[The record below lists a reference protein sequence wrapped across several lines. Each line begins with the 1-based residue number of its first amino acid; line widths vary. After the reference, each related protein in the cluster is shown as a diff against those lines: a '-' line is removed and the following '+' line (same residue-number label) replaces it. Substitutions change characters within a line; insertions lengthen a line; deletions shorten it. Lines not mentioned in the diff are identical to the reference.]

1 MTQRDLEVL
10 CGALARMSTDKL
22 LSLKEADIWW
32 LPDLTDVTQMQA
44 IHSIRLALEDFYAD
58 ETRTFLVAW
67 LYCCLAER
75 ELLRSWRSYRV
86 TRAPTPAA
94 ALTARFILHERLATA
109 LIYPG
114 CHTKCAKT
122 ESAGVVYACVMAT
135 RPGDILLE
143 HDVICLCAPRALP
156 CLLVHAT
163 TRCELRLAA
172 ALHDA
177 LQKKPEELL
186 EGHFDKLGLAFASSR
201 EPRADV
207 GGLFMSNAPC
217 DKTGYLL
224 KTCDRKEQTVADQPG
239 EPFAEATIV
248 DDITN
253 AWLLTPPPDDSAT
266 DEDNTHFLTR
276 DNVGVGPPPACVEAA
291 IIKNKKWQ
299 AK

>member
-10 CGALARMSTDKL
+10 CGVLARMSTEEL

-44 IHSIRLALEDFYAD
+44 THSIRLALEDFYAD

-75 ELLRSWRSYRV
+75 ELLRSWHSYRV
-86 TRAPTPAA
+86 TRAPTPTAT
-94 ALTARFILHERLATA
+94 LTAHFILHERLATV
-109 LIYPG
+109 LKYPG

-135 RPGDILLE
+135 RPGDVLLE
-143 HDVICLCAPRALP
+143 HDVICLCAPRSLP

-172 ALHDA
+172 ALHVA

-186 EGHFDKLGLAFASSR
+186 GGHFDKLGLAFASFS

-207 GGLFMSNAPC
+207 CGWFMSNAP
-217 DKTGYLL
+217 DKTGRLL
-224 KTCDRKEQTVADQPG
+224 KTCDRTDQTLADQPG
-239 EPFAEATIV
+239 HPFAEAIIV
-248 DDITN
+248 DDITS
-253 AWLLTPPPDDSAT
+253 ALLLTPPPDDSAT
-266 DEDNTHFLTR
+266 DEENTHFLSGN
-276 DNVGVGPPPACVEAA
+276 NVGVGPPSASGRRSE
-291 IIKNKKWQ
+291 Q
-299 AK
+299 QT